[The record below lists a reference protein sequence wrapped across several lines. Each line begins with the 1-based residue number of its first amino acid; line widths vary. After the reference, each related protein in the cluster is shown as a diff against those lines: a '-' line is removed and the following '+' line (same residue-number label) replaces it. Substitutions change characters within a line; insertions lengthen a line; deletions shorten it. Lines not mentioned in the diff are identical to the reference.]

1 MRAIRAAL
9 TLTMML
15 VPQYAFAWGDEG
27 HKIVALI
34 AEHYL
39 NDDVRRTVASMLA
52 ADPDPLTQ
60 HDIASEATWADKYR
74 NHHRETGK
82 WHFAD
87 IEIDHPDI
95 TEACFGREPLSAE
108 TLASNGPGQSCV
120 IDKIKQFAEE
130 LSAPGVDPEEK
141 LVALKFLLHFVGDMH
156 QPLHSSDNHDRGGN
170 QVKIIVDGFPHKSRD
185 ELHAFWDTQF
195 VKELGTSPNL
205 VASEL
210 IDKITPADVKAWSNG
225 SLDDWAMETFK
236 LAKADVYGDPPLS
249 KNELQHLDTAYADQA
264 VKDVALQLSRAG
276 VRLALVLNKSLSAQ
290 RISTNE

>member
-1 MRAIRAAL
+1 MRAIFAAL
-9 TLTMML
+9 TLTIML

-39 NDDVRRTVASMLA
+39 TDDVRKTVASMLA

-74 NHHRETGK
+74 THHRETGR
-82 WHFAD
+82 WHFVD

-95 TEACFGREPLSAE
+95 AEACFGREPLPAE
-108 TLASNGPGQSCV
+108 TLASNGPGESCV
-120 IDKIKQFAEE
+120 VDKIRQFAEE

-205 VASEL
+205 VANDL
-210 IDKITPADVKAWSNG
+210 IDKVTPADVKAWSKG
-225 SLDDWAMETFK
+225 SVDDWAMEAFK
-236 LAKADVYGDPPLS
+236 LAKSDVYGDPPLS
-249 KNELQHLDTAYADQA
+249 KYDLQHLDTAYVDQA

-276 VRLALVLNKSLSAQ
+276 VRLAVVLNKALASQ